1 MHEGSGGA
9 HCGMS
14 GLLDEPSSSSH
25 VSLDDLLS
33 LPLAR
38 SQIDD
43 KYLQQHGR
51 HPPMS
56 NAAIYGCPISFRAD
70 SYASALALERLFS
83 TWTRARRLIGC

>member
-1 MHEGSGGA
+1 MIF
-9 HCGMS
+9 
-14 GLLDEPSSSSH
+14 
-25 VSLDDLLS
+25 SLRLRRKKAWINTNAVILCTGFLHKS
-33 LPLAR
+33 LPLAC
-38 SQIDD
+38 SQIDG

-56 NAAIYGCPISFRAD
+56 NAAIYGCPMSFRAD